1 MDVTKEDNPAAG
13 MVKRE
18 VLAALQGIQCD
29 LERNPDSLGSGIC
42 HLVYCRIDCNNVWF
56 TYHVSPILAEL
67 FRRWP
72 GFSGSGAYPV
82 PHFGD
87 LMAQH
92 AFHTFNKW
100 TKHSAYGRARRSL
113 LAFMITELS
122 KEIGE

>member
-1 MDVTKEDNPAAG
+1 MDVTEDRNPPAG

-18 VLAALQGIQCD
+18 VLAVLRGIRCD
-29 LERNPDSLGSGIC
+29 LERDHKALGDVGIC
-42 HLVYCRIDCNNVWF
+42 TLMESRLGCSGWWF
-56 TYHVSPILAEL
+56 GAHVRPILTGL
-67 FRRWP
+67 FARWP
-72 GFSGSGAYPV
+72 GFSEAYPV

-113 LAFMITELS
+113 LAFMITELE
-122 KEIGE
+122 KELGA